1 MNLKR
6 FSKQIEV
13 GCDEAGRGSL
23 SGPVVASAVI
33 LPKNFI
39 NNGLNDSK
47 KLSHIKR
54 DKLSNIILN
63 KALAC
68 EVGIVKP
75 RKIDEINILQASILA
90 MHKAIEKINIDFN
103 VILVDGPYFKSFKN
117 KKHQC
122 VIRGDS
128 KLYAIAAASIIAK
141 TYRDNLMKK
150 LHNKF
155 PEYMWCQN
163 KGYPTKE
170 HKRAIKDYGPSIHH
184 RKSFKLID
192 KQMSLKI

>member
-23 SGPVVASAVI
+23 SGPVVAAAVI
-33 LPKNFI
+33 LPLDFI
-39 NNGLNDSK
+39 NDELNDSK
-47 KLSHIKR
+47 KLTHAKR
-54 DKLSNIILN
+54 DKLNNIILD

-75 RKIDEINILQASILA
+75 KKIDEINILNASILA
-90 MHKAIEKINIDFN
+90 MHKALGKIDIDFN
-103 VILVDGPYFKSFKN
+103 IILIDGPHFKSFEN

-122 VIRGDS
+122 IIRGDS
-128 KLYAIAAASIIAK
+128 KFYAIAAASIIAK

-170 HKRAIKDYGPSIHH
+170 HKKAIKNYGPSTHH

-192 KQMSLKI
+192 KQISLKI